1 MDGQLCRRFFLDPQ
15 LTFHRRYEALRAF
28 FVDDRPVAE
37 IAAQFGYKPTALNV
51 MISRFHAQFRR
62 GSVPL
67 ARRKF
72 SAPFLSILGALLWT
86 SLIRASLSEAHFQ
99 CRFVLCLVRR
109 EPVDWQGSVWFA
121 C

>member
-62 GSVPL
+62 ESVP
-67 ARRKF
+67 
-72 SAPFLSILGALLWT
+72 PFLSPMVEGDL
-86 SLIRASLSEAHFQ
+86 
-99 CRFVLCLVRR
+99 
-109 EPVDWQGSVWFA
+109 PVSGDVKT
-121 C
+121 

>member
-28 FVDDRPVAE
+28 FVDDRPLAE

-62 GSVPL
+62 RSVP
-67 ARRKF
+67 
-72 SAPFLSILGALLWT
+72 PFLSPMVEGDL
-86 SLIRASLSEAHFQ
+86 
-99 CRFVLCLVRR
+99 
-109 EPVDWQGSVWFA
+109 PVSGDVKT
-121 C
+121 